1 MKKVVFV
8 DCTEEMISITGLWF
22 HLVRSKSLLRQEAI
36 HHRIAEGA
44 GVAAGLPDFR
54 VHDDGGFEADHVF
67 ALLRH
72 AAPPKFFHVALQFRA
87 ERTVI
92 PEPVDASVNLR
103 RLENESASFAQRHD
117 FFHQGSFFRLGHEA
131 GSFLEA
137 PTDVKGGAEW
147 QWYSSV
153 GQGP

>member
-1 MKKVVFV
+1 
-8 DCTEEMISITGLWF
+8 
-22 HLVRSKSLLRQEAI
+22 LVRSKSFLATEAI

-72 AAPPKFFHVALQFRA
+72 VAPPKFFHVALEFGA
-87 ERTVI
+87 ERAVV
-92 PEPVDASVNLR
+92 PESVDAAVNLR
-103 RLENESASFAQRHD
+103 RLKNEPAPFAQRHD
-117 FFHQGSFFRLGHEA
+117 FFHQGSFFRLGHET